1 MQPSEEIKQKLDI
14 VDVLKEYIQL
24 KPAGMNFRAICP
36 FHREK
41 TPSFMVSP
49 DKQIYHCFGCGKSGD
64 IFSFVMEIEGIDFRE
79 ALRVLAPKAGV
90 ALRRVDPKVQSQ
102 RNRIMD
108 ILDWSRRY
116 YYEQLLSSK
125 EASQAREYLKKRGLS
140 KEAIEE
146 WQIGYSPDSWDST
159 INFLKAKG
167 YKEDE
172 IALAGM
178 SAKSNKS
185 NRYYDRFR
193 GRIMFPIND
202 VSCNT
207 VAFSARVSPD
217 KEETEKMG
225 KYINSPQT
233 EVYDKSKIVFGLDK
247 AKMEIK
253 KKDQAIIVEGQMDA
267 ITAQVAGWK
276 NVVASS
282 GTALTTDQI
291 QLLKRY
297 SENIALAFDQDSAG
311 SMAADRGIKTAM
323 QSEMSIKVIELPEGM
338 DPDDVIRKDK
348 NIWIKAIENAKS
360 MMQYNFDRVFGAL
373 DLSDPEDKRRAAQR
387 LLPAIV
393 QIGSRI
399 EQDYWIK
406 YLANELDVAENLLR
420 ETIAN
425 VKKLAGRQSNQTEEL
440 AIWAKPAK
448 KREEA
453 MSEMILA
460 FAIKFPQFI
469 VYIFDNL
476 LPEQLSEK
484 LNQTLYKEIIIYYN
498 NIVANKNKASS
509 ESVDSAIFDYK
520 NFSTYLKDND
530 QNKNQEIISAQI
542 DLLNRLVFLS
552 DEAYSDL
559 EEDQIKTEI
568 SKIIKFLKKV
578 SLKKKM
584 KKIEILIAQA
594 EKSEEKDNVDNLM
607 EEFKILMEETKDLD

>member
-594 EKSEEKDNVDNLM
+594 E
-607 EEFKILMEETKDLD
+607 